1 MTEIPAGY
9 MQDAK
14 GNLVPENN
22 VKPIDRARN
31 DLVLDLVGRAMVMRA
46 ALKAFKTAAFEDIDA
61 FVELSAEQ
69 YGVSLGGKKG
79 NLTLLSFDGRYKIQ
93 RQVSENISFDERL
106 AIAKELIDKCITKW
120 AEGVNDHIRTLVE
133 HAFRTNK
140 QGQVSTGAILG
151 LRRLSIDDADW
162 KKAMEAIADSI
173 QQNNTSIY
181 VRFYERVGQTEIY
194 QPIALDVAV
203 I

>member
-14 GNLVPENN
+14 GNLVPETN
-22 VKPIDRARN
+22 VKPIDRARH
-31 DLVLDLVGRAMVMRA
+31 DLVLELVERARA
-46 ALKAFKTAAFEDIDA
+46 QAASLKSFKAQAFADIDA
-61 FVELSAEQ
+61 FVALSAEQ

-79 NLTLLSFDGRYKIQ
+79 NLKLMSFDGRYKIE
-93 RQVSENISFDERL
+93 RQVSENLVFDERL
-106 AIAKELIDKCITKW
+106 AVGKELIDKCITKW
-120 AEGVNDHIRTLVE
+120 AEGVNNHIRVLVE

-151 LRRLSIDDADW
+151 LRQLNIDDPDW
-162 KKAMEAIADSI
+162 RLAMEAIADSI
-173 QQNNTSIY
+173 QSSHTSIY
-181 VRFYERVGQTEIY
+181 VRFYERVGQTEHY
-194 QPIALDVAV
+194 QPIALDVAA